1 MEAVPGD
8 EHAVPG
14 DGGGGDGE
22 AEAGFGVRAGGVS
35 SVAGAGGRGRRLD
48 RTDGLMG
55 GVGEVDGVGGD
66 ALSRWVA
73 SRWFAMLG
81 VVLVGYLVAGRG
93 FAYLGVRPLFIGE
106 LTLAAGL
113 ATVLVLRRSWAAMG
127 LTINLLIGAMLV
139 WAAARTLP
147 YLGTY
152 GISAPRDAV
161 ALGYA
166 LLAVVVSAVVIEHPW
181 LLRRA
186 LDWVRRAAPW
196 VIVML
201 TGAVVLCTVA
211 KGVIPEW
218 PGTGIRVIDTKVG
231 DPLVHVGGLA
241 VLLMLGFTRLRG
253 WLWALPLGGMFGVLG
268 MMSRGAMLATLAAVG
283 LATVFYPRSE
293 WLPRALLIGLG
304 VLTVVI
310 VVDPVVT
317 LPGRERQVSVEQA
330 VQNVVSIVGD
340 SNTGDLSG
348 TKSWRLDWWEKI
360 VGYTFG
366 GDYFWTGK
374 GFGVNLANVDGFQVF
389 EDESLRSPHNAA
401 MTVLARAGVPG
412 LAMWSAVHLVWLGMM
427 IGLYRRAR
435 LAGQEAW
442 ARLAVALVAYW
453 LALHV
458 HAAFDVYFEGPMGG
472 FWVWSV
478 MGLGVGAAWVQR
490 CHPEVLRD
498 EEVLDE
504 AVQRGALAGGHQ
516 R

>member
-1 MEAVPGD
+1 
-8 EHAVPG
+8 
-14 DGGGGDGE
+14 
-22 AEAGFGVRAGGVS
+22 
-35 SVAGAGGRGRRLD
+35 
-48 RTDGLMG
+48 
-55 GVGEVDGVGGD
+55 
-66 ALSRWVA
+66 
-73 SRWFAMLG
+73 
-81 VVLVGYLVAGRG
+81 
-93 FAYLGVRPLFIGE
+93 
-106 LTLAAGL
+106 
-113 ATVLVLRRSWAAMG
+113 
-127 LTINLLIGAMLV
+127 
-139 WAAARTLP
+139 
-147 YLGTY
+147 
-152 GISAPRDAV
+152 
-161 ALGYA
+161 
-166 LLAVVVSAVVIEHPW
+166 
-181 LLRRA
+181 
-186 LDWVRRAAPW
+186 
-196 VIVML
+196 
-201 TGAVVLCTVA
+201 
-211 KGVIPEW
+211 
-218 PGTGIRVIDTKVG
+218 
-231 DPLVHVGGLA
+231 
-241 VLLMLGFTRLRG
+241 
-253 WLWALPLGGMFGVLG
+253 